1 MRHSLH
7 LALIL
12 AASVLACSITSGQ
25 ESAYVLRPD
34 RVFDGHEM
42 HDGWIV
48 AVQRDRIIAAGP
60 GDRVEIPSGSQ
71 TIDSR

>member
-12 AASVLACSITSGQ
+12 AASVLACSMTSGQ
-25 ESAYVLRPD
+25 ESVYVLRPD

-42 HDGWIV
+42 HVGWIV